1 MKQIKIAR
9 NVYGFYKDI
18 IPTLGYVY
26 VNCYKCYKE
35 YGIAI
40 TESIDYKG
48 YYVLTD
54 IETGLKAGKQFNK
67 LKDAKSFMEH
77 TEDINFKE
85 WYEEL
90 EKARKTKFYSTYS
103 KVNKL

>member
-1 MKQIKIAR
+1 MKQIQISRRVWRGNSNKPH
-9 NVYGFYKDI
+9 YGF
-18 IPTLGYVY
+18 VY

-48 YYVLTD
+48 YYELTD
-54 IETGLKAGKQFNK
+54 IETGYKVGKRFNK

-77 TEDINFKE
+77 TEEANFIK
-85 WYEEL
+85 WY
-90 EKARKTKFYSTYS
+90 KALKKTRLTMYYKVLP

>member
-1 MKQIKIAR
+1 MKQIKVSRRIWHG
-9 NVYGFYKDI
+9 NKSEFS
-18 IPTLGYVY
+18 YVH

-54 IETGLKAGKQFNK
+54 IETGFKAGKSFNK

-77 TEDINFKE
+77 TEEANFIE
-85 WYEEL
+85 WYEAL
-90 EKARKTKFYSTYS
+90 KKARLTYNYKS
-103 KVNKL
+103 LPKVNKL